1 MKKINFVKK
10 DQEYDQIIKRYP
22 KKRIH
27 LNKNYMDIYNQHY
40 LNNRSGSGLSNYLSK
55 IMESWMHKKVSSIK
69 GKNIL
74 ELGAG
79 NLNHI
84 KYERDFHIY
93 DIVEPFREL
102 YKDSPELNKIRYKY
116 KSLDEVKNKFDKI
129 ISIATLEHLED
140 LPKEINNC
148 KKLLEKNG
156 VFQVAVPCEGELAF
170 KLGWKLTTGIS
181 FKLNYNLDYSKLIQ
195 YEHLNTLNE
204 IKIILQNNF
213 EILKFERSP
222 FILPFKNLS
231 FYAYFECKIN

>member
-1 MKKINFVKK
+1 MKKINFIKK
-10 DQEYDQIIKRYP
+10 DPKYYEIIKRYP

-27 LNKNYMDIYNQHY
+27 LNKDYMDIYNQHY

-69 GKNIL
+69 GKKIL

-84 KYERDFHIY
+84 KYERDFSIY

-102 YKDSPELNKIRYKY
+102 YRDSPELHKIRNKF
-116 KSLDEVKNKFDKI
+116 KSLKDFQNKFYKI
-129 ISIATLEHLED
+129 ISIATLEHLKD
-140 LPKEINNC
+140 LPKDINNC
-148 KKLLEKNG
+148 KKLLKKKG

-170 KLGWKLTTGIS
+170 KLGWKLTTGVS

-195 YEHLNTLNE
+195 YEHLNSLNE
-204 IKIILQNNF
+204 IKIILENNF
-213 EILKFERSP
+213 KILKFERSP